1 MPLVLLLAAL
11 LVFSGFGYVSAKAF
25 LTQPQ
30 ALSLAFPAGGIQ
42 RKTVFLTPEQIGKI
56 EALARA
62 KLDTRVISYYVSR
75 GPAGVQGVAFF
86 DRRVVRTLPIVYMAV
101 LRPSGAIE
109 RVEVMDFEEPD
120 QYLPPSKWLALFR
133 GKPLSDDLAV
143 GKSVPH
149 ITGASLTSQA
159 MNDGLRL
166 IMATFQVAVKG
177 TL

>member
-1 MPLVLLLAAL
+1 MPLALLLAAFL
-11 LVFSGFGYVSAKAF
+11 LISGVGYVSAKAF

-30 ALSLAFPAGGIQ
+30 ALSLAFPAGGVQ
-42 RKTVFLTPEQIGKI
+42 RKTVFLKPEQVAQI
-56 EALARA
+56 EALAHA
-62 KLDTRVISYYVSR
+62 KMDTRIVSFYVSR
-75 GPAGVQGVAFF
+75 GPSGVQGVAFF

-101 LRPSGAIE
+101 LRPSGAVE

-120 QYLPPSKWLALFR
+120 DYLPSAKWLALFR

-143 GKSVPH
+143 GRVIPH

-166 IMATFQVAVKG
+166 IMATYQIAVKG

>member
-1 MPLVLLLAAL
+1 MSVVLLVAAL
-11 LVFSGFGYVSAKAF
+11 LVFTGFGYVSAKAF

-30 ALSLAFPAGGIQ
+30 ALSLAFPAGGVQ
-42 RKTVFLTPEQIGKI
+42 RKTVFLSPEQSDRI
-56 EALARA
+56 EALAHA
-62 KLDTRVISYYVSR
+62 KLDTRVVSYYVARSS
-75 GPAGVQGVAFF
+75 AGAQGVAFF

-120 QYLPPSKWLALFR
+120 QYLPPPKWLALFR

-166 IMATFQVAVKG
+166 IMATYQVAVKG
-177 TL
+177 AL